1 MLKKPRA
8 AKARP
13 GGPKVR
19 RGCAAGAAGGAKAKP
34 KRRARVRQHMQ
45 LPRRNPEQAAAH
57 ILFGAFHIPN
67 DGFAVICRHHIL
79 FYILE
84 EKTMLEK
91 IIASVAEQLAIDPAK
106 VTKDS
111 NLIDDL
117 KADSLDIAA
126 LMLDLEEQYGIE
138 IPDEELANLR
148 TVGDIAAYLE
158 ARQ

>member
-1 MLKKPRA
+1 M
-8 AKARP
+8 
-13 GGPKVR
+13 
-19 RGCAAGAAGGAKAKP
+19 
-34 KRRARVRQHMQ
+34 
-45 LPRRNPEQAAAH
+45 
-57 ILFGAFHIPN
+57 
-67 DGFAVICRHHIL
+67 
-79 FYILE
+79 
-84 EKTMLEK
+84 
-91 IIASVAEQLAIDPAK
+91 AIDPAK

-111 NLIDDL
+111 NLVDDL

>member
-1 MLKKPRA
+1 
-8 AKARP
+8 
-13 GGPKVR
+13 
-19 RGCAAGAAGGAKAKP
+19 
-34 KRRARVRQHMQ
+34 
-45 LPRRNPEQAAAH
+45 
-57 ILFGAFHIPN
+57 
-67 DGFAVICRHHIL
+67 
-79 FYILE
+79 
-84 EKTMLEK
+84 MLEK
-91 IIASVAEQLAIDPAK
+91 IIASVAELLAIDPAK
-106 VTKDS
+106 VTEDS

>member
-1 MLKKPRA
+1 
-8 AKARP
+8 
-13 GGPKVR
+13 
-19 RGCAAGAAGGAKAKP
+19 
-34 KRRARVRQHMQ
+34 
-45 LPRRNPEQAAAH
+45 
-57 ILFGAFHIPN
+57 
-67 DGFAVICRHHIL
+67 
-79 FYILE
+79 
-84 EKTMLEK
+84 MLEK
-91 IIASVAEQLAIDPAK
+91 IIASVAGQLAIDPAK

>member
-1 MLKKPRA
+1 
-8 AKARP
+8 
-13 GGPKVR
+13 
-19 RGCAAGAAGGAKAKP
+19 
-34 KRRARVRQHMQ
+34 
-45 LPRRNPEQAAAH
+45 
-57 ILFGAFHIPN
+57 
-67 DGFAVICRHHIL
+67 
-79 FYILE
+79 
-84 EKTMLEK
+84 MLEK

-106 VTKDS
+106 VTMDS

>member
-1 MLKKPRA
+1 
-8 AKARP
+8 
-13 GGPKVR
+13 
-19 RGCAAGAAGGAKAKP
+19 
-34 KRRARVRQHMQ
+34 
-45 LPRRNPEQAAAH
+45 
-57 ILFGAFHIPN
+57 
-67 DGFAVICRHHIL
+67 
-79 FYILE
+79 
-84 EKTMLEK
+84 MLEK

-148 TVGDIAAYLE
+148 TVGDVVE
-158 ARQ
+158 FVDSHKG

>member
-1 MLKKPRA
+1 
-8 AKARP
+8 
-13 GGPKVR
+13 
-19 RGCAAGAAGGAKAKP
+19 
-34 KRRARVRQHMQ
+34 
-45 LPRRNPEQAAAH
+45 
-57 ILFGAFHIPN
+57 
-67 DGFAVICRHHIL
+67 
-79 FYILE
+79 
-84 EKTMLEK
+84 MLEK

>member
-1 MLKKPRA
+1 
-8 AKARP
+8 
-13 GGPKVR
+13 
-19 RGCAAGAAGGAKAKP
+19 
-34 KRRARVRQHMQ
+34 
-45 LPRRNPEQAAAH
+45 
-57 ILFGAFHIPN
+57 
-67 DGFAVICRHHIL
+67 
-79 FYILE
+79 
-84 EKTMLEK
+84 MLEK
-91 IIASVAEQLAIDPAK
+91 IIASVAELRAIDPAK
-106 VTKDS
+106 VTEDS